1 VLAQHGCGNASELIV
16 ALVEHCWT
24 HLAQITRAP
33 SEDFSQFRVA
43 KQLFRNAF
51 IESFCVHA
59 RSLLDFF
66 SRAAAPTHCALVD
79 HCHTLRIW
87 SDRPY

>member
-1 VLAQHGCGNASELIV
+1 MLRGTFELLNEIDATGGV
-16 ALVEHCWT
+16 AET
-24 HLAQITRAP
+24 DI
-33 SEDFSQFRVA
+33 A